1 MSHDDLELWKQR
13 KMLEMQRKALL
24 KSIEEGKPKV
34 QIEKTPES
42 PESIVRK
49 LFQGRAE
56 EVYDAAKNQF
66 PEATRKITKVLAEL
80 TSKGELTGPILGEEL
95 LWLFRRVGANVRLE
109 THIRFVE
116 SGKTKSIEEKIRSG

>member
-1 MSHDDLELWKQR
+1 MSDSDMELWKQ
-13 KMLEMQRKALL
+13 KKLLEMQRKALL
-24 KSIEEGKPKV
+24 RSIEEEKPKEQV
-34 QIEKTPES
+34 EKAPES

-56 EVYDAAKNQF
+56 EVYDAAKSQF
-66 PEATRKITKVLAEL
+66 PEAARRITEVLADL
-80 TSKGELTGPILGEEL
+80 ISKGELTGAISGEEL
-95 LWLFRRVGANVRLE
+95 LWLFRRIGANIRLK

>member
-1 MSHDDLELWKQR
+1 MSDDDLELWKQR
-13 KMLEMQRKALL
+13 KMLEMRRKALL

-56 EVYDAAKNQF
+56 EVYDAAKSQF
-66 PEATRKITKVLAEL
+66 PEATRKITKVLVEL
-80 TSKGELTGPILGEEL
+80 TSKGELTEPILGEEL